1 MVQGH
6 ICDVL
11 KGQLSNLSIDP
22 CMRRLSNVA
31 EQRYD
36 GARWGRCCEPL
47 SGTHCGH
54 EWACTCVCVYARC
67 EARSAHTNPALPAA
81 FSAAR
86 RIRVRSCLELM
97 SKAAMEHRG
106 RKSSDKEKDN
116 PAAPSWSQYGA
127 TEEEYGCPDGDE
139 ERRVKS
145 VSWAAK
151 PAEEQPRLNFHI
163 PRKSREKRGALA
175 FFVFLSVNVTSD

>member
-1 MVQGH
+1 MRAA
-6 ICDVL
+6 
-11 KGQLSNLSIDP
+11 LS
-22 CMRRLSNVA
+22 
-31 EQRYD
+31 
-36 GARWGRCCEPL
+36 
-47 SGTHCGH
+47 THCGH

-106 RKSSDKEKDN
+106 RKSSDKEKVN
-116 PAAPSWSQYGA
+116 PAAPSWSQNGA
-127 TEEEYGCPDGDE
+127 TEEEYGCPDVDE
-139 ERRVKS
+139 ERRVKR
-145 VSWAAK
+145 AAK

-175 FFVFLSVNVTSD
+175 RFLCLSFRYSD